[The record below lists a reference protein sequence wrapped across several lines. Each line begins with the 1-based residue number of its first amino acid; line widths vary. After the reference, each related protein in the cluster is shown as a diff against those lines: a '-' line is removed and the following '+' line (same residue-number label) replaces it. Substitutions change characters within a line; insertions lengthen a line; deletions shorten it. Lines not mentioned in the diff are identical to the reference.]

1 MADRTVIVGGG
12 ASGLVAAIAAASMG
26 DSVLVLERQSRP
38 GKKLLATGN
47 GRCNLLNLSPPKY
60 FGDSEFALA
69 ALSACPPERIE
80 RFWRELGLGL
90 RQDGEGR
97 VYPCTFQAATVLE
110 TLMLSL
116 DRHHIQLEN
125 GADVVSARRQGPL
138 FSLRLRD
145 DRTLDAHRLIICC
158 GGPAQP
164 RLGGTDA
171 GYGLLTG
178 FGHRLIDPSPSL
190 TPLETDRRSVSGLA
204 GIRVKCE
211 ICLENDG
218 VVVRRETGEL
228 LFTEDGISGICVMQ
242 CSRFAI
248 PGRSVCSVDLVAD
261 LFPDMDSLLSELFLR
276 QARLGDLP
284 PTALLSGLCVPRLAY
299 AVCKQAGLALR
310 GETCGT
316 LNRSQ
321 IAAIGHTLRHYALP
335 ITGRKGLD
343 RAQVTAGGIRCDE
356 FDPLTMAS
364 TLVPGLHATGEV
376 LNVDGDCGG
385 YNLMFA
391 WASGLLAGWNGRGAA
406 AC

>member
-1 MADRTVIVGGG
+1 MLLMKRDNIILIGMPGAGKSTLGIVMA
-12 ASGLVAAIAAASMG
+12 
-26 DSVLVLERQSRP
+26 
-38 GKKLLATGN
+38 KKLGMRFVDTD
-47 GRCNLLNLSPPKY
+47 LL
-60 FGDSEFALA
+60 
-69 ALSACPPERIE
+69 I
-80 RFWRELGLGL
+80 
-90 RQDGEGR
+90 QEG
-97 VYPCTFQAATVLE
+97 T
-110 TLMLSL
+110 
-116 DRHHIQLEN
+116 
-125 GADVVSARRQGPL
+125 
-138 FSLRLRD
+138 
-145 DRTLDAHRLIICC
+145 
-158 GGPAQP
+158 
-164 RLGGTDA
+164 
-171 GYGLLTG
+171 
-178 FGHRLIDPSPSL
+178 
-190 TPLETDRRSVSGLA
+190 
-204 GIRVKCE
+204 
-211 ICLENDG
+211 
-218 VVVRRETGEL
+218 
-228 LFTEDGISGICVMQ
+228 
-242 CSRFAI
+242 
-248 PGRSVCSVDLVAD
+248 
-261 LFPDMDSLLSELFLR
+261 DSLLSELFLR

-316 LNRSQ
+316 LNRAQ

>member
-47 GRCNLLNLSPPKY
+47 GRCNLMNLSPPKY

-69 ALSACPPERIE
+69 ALAACPPERIE

-190 TPLETDRRSVSGLA
+190 PPLETDRRSVSGLA

-242 CSRFAI
+242 CARFAT
-248 PGRSVCSVDLVAD
+248 PGKSICEMNLIEDLTPEMESAVAE
-261 LFPDMDSLLSELFLR
+261 LRERKNRFPEEDPIILIQGFC
-276 QARLGDLP
+276 LP
-284 PTALLSGLCVPRLAY
+284 KMAF

-310 GETCGT
+310 GERNAD
-316 LNRSQ
+316 LQESDLR
-321 IAAIGHTLRHYALP
+321 AIVRALTAYRVKV
-335 ITGRKGLD
+335 TGRKGFEQ
-343 RAQVTAGGIRCDE
+343 AQVSAGGLECGAFRPE
-356 FDPLTMAS
+356 NLES
-364 TLVPGLHATGEV
+364 KLVSGLHATGEM

-391 WASGLLAGWNGRGAA
+391 WATGILAGTNGRSS